1 MSIIWFSN
9 LSILNVPDEDYSR
22 NASCTLNMISTFLLY
37 WMSFVVADPKHYQ
50 AVVTVDIPGRTRW
63 QNKALLN
70 KVKDHKDH
78 LNIDWIR
85 VQSVFLELDVITI
98 RAYLSESLFYTR
110 EALRK
115 SLSEFLHNMFRLC
128 RISDSFSVNV
138 TIQISDPGGIGKIIQ
153 NTMI

>member
-1 MSIIWFSN
+1 
-9 LSILNVPDEDYSR
+9 
-22 NASCTLNMISTFLLY
+22 
-37 WMSFVVADPKHYQ
+37 MSFVVTDPKHYQ
-50 AVVTVDIPGRTRW
+50 AAVTLEIPGRTRW

-98 RAYLSESLFYTR
+98 RADLSEALFCTR

-115 SLSEFLHNMFRLC
+115 SLSDFLHKMFRLC